1 MMLADPTATP
11 SLETLG
17 AFPEGTG
24 PLTPV
29 ADWRREGASRFAVLG
44 LPTRR
49 LEGWRYTDLAALR
62 ATTFR
67 AAGEDDLRRFEGA
80 LPLLGDD
87 HPERLRLV
95 FVNGLLHPALSRLHA
110 PVPGVNV
117 TSLAAAGDL
126 AEDLRSRLG
135 REAAADDDDQPMPA
149 LNAALMRDGAL
160 IHVGRGIDVARPIE
174 LVFIG
179 GVGDG
184 PVGYHPRHLIVLE
197 PGSSASLIETHTGG
211 GADRYL
217 ANHVTRIVVGESAR
231 LRHYLLQSEGTDGY
245 HIATRHA
252 AIAAGARYEA
262 FALTLGGRLTRN
274 EITVTLDGAK
284 AESVLAGAYLL
295 RGKEHCDNTLVSE
308 HRVPHTACRQ
318 VFKGVLDDSARGVF
332 QGRIVVHRDAQHSD
346 GHQLSKALLLS
357 DAAEIDQK
365 PELEIYADDVKCS
378 HGAAAGQL
386 DADELFYLRAR
397 GIPEGQARRLLIE
410 GFLAEVFDE
419 IAEPDLHA
427 AFTARANAWFGD
439 GGEAGR

>member
-1 MMLADPTATP
+1 MMLADPTANP

-17 AFPEGTG
+17 AIPEGAGTLA
-24 PLTPV
+24 P
-29 ADWRREGASRFAVLG
+29 AAEWRREGASRFAALG

-62 ATTFR
+62 ATAFR
-67 AAGEDDLRRFEGA
+67 AADESDASRFDGPP
-80 LPLLGDD
+80 PLLGDD
-87 HPERLRLV
+87 HPERPRLV

-110 PVPGVNV
+110 PAAGVTV
-117 TSLAAAGDL
+117 STLASAGDL
-126 AEDLRSRLG
+126 AKDLRALVDRQ
-135 REAAADDDDQPMPA
+135 APVADSDQPMSA

-197 PGSSASLIETHTGG
+197 PGSSASLIETHAGS
-211 GADRYL
+211 GASRYL
-217 ANHVTRIVVGESAR
+217 ANHVTQILVGESAR
-231 LRHYLLQSEGTDGY
+231 LRHYLLQSEGADGY

-252 AIAAGARYEA
+252 AIAASARYEA
-262 FALTLGGRLTRN
+262 FALTVGGRLTRN

-295 RGKEHCDNTLVSE
+295 RGHEHCDNTLVSE

-318 VFKGVLDDSARGVF
+318 MFKGVLDDSSRGVF

-386 DADELFYLRAR
+386 DANELFYLRAR
-397 GIPEGQARRLLIE
+397 GISEGQARRLLIE

-427 AFTARANAWFGD
+427 AFSARANAWFGD
-439 GGEAGR
+439 GGEALR